1 MPTLCLIEDDA
12 IMGESLADRFQLEGF
27 ELDWFRTGGEASHA
41 LEQRA
46 YDVVV
51 SDIRLPDLSGE
62 DLFTAL
68 AARGRRRPPF
78 LFVTA
83 HGSLDRAVALLKQ
96 GAADYVTK
104 PFDIAELVAKVR
116 QAAGE
121 HDGSEDTGEPPGV
134 LGRSRAIRA
143 LEQQAPRIA
152 ARARTVLVTGESGSG
167 KEVLAR
173 HLHQLA
179 FPQGQAPFVAVNCGA
194 IPETLIEAEL
204 FGHERGAYT
213 GADRARRGHF
223 EKADGGTLVLDEI
236 AELSPALQV
245 KLLRVL
251 QDRRIRRLGGDAE
264 IAVDLRLLCA
274 THRDL
279 RALVEQGRFRED
291 LYYRIHVVHLRV
303 PPLRDRPEDVLWL
316 AERFLEAHAR
326 QQVGRAARAGRQRA
340 RRAAGPC
347 LARERA
353 RTPQPPGAR
362 LRAHAPRG
370 ADRGRPLRGRG
381 GRAAAGGRA
390 ADAGRLRRR
399 GRAQLPQGRARAPR
413 RACRAGGGHAG
424 HLAQDAVGEM
434 PSARVAHAG
443 MRRTVANTVPQTS
456 RSNTRQEGLLRP
468 VRVKQPLPD
477 ERGLRL
483 RVPRAVEPILPGCSP
498 RLRAGRHRRRPPD
511 ALKHQL
517 AAPGREK
524 GATLRIPSAVCI
536 RCVRRL
542 SAWRM
547 RRASRA
553 SRPHSRMGCASR
565 PERGV

>member
-1 MPTLCLIEDDA
+1 MPTLCLIEDDP

-116 QAAGE
+116 HAAGE
-121 HDGSEDTGEPPGV
+121 PDSRTDTGEPPGV

-179 FPQGQAPFVAVNCGA
+179 FPQEQAPFVAVNCGA

-223 EKADGGTLVLDEI
+223 EKADGGTLFLDEI

-326 QQVGRAARAGRQRA
+326 QQGGERHVLGVSARAALLGHAWPGNVRELHNRLERACVLTPHEVLT
-340 RRAAGPC
+340 AADLFEDEAATSPLEAALPTLDAFVGEAERSYLKAV
-347 LARERA
+347 LAR
-353 RTPQPPGAR
+353 
-362 LRAHAPRG
+362 H
-370 ADRGRPLRGRG
+370 DGRVGL
-381 GRAAAGGRA
+381 AAATLGISRKT
-390 ADAGRLRRR
+390 LWEKCRR
-399 GRAQLPQGRARAPR
+399 
-413 RACRAGGGHAG
+413 H
-424 HLAQDAVGEM
+424 
-434 PSARVAHAG
+434 
-443 MRRTVANTVPQTS
+443 
-456 RSNTRQEGLLRP
+456 
-468 VRVKQPLPD
+468 
-477 ERGLRL
+477 GLR
-483 RVPRAVEPILPGCSP
+483 
-498 RLRAGRHRRRPPD
+498 
-511 ALKHQL
+511 
-517 AAPGREK
+517 
-524 GATLRIPSAVCI
+524 TL
-536 RCVRRL
+536 
-542 SAWRM
+542 
-547 RRASRA
+547 
-553 SRPHSRMGCASR
+553 
-565 PERGV
+565 E

>member
-1 MPTLCLIEDDA
+1 MPTLCLIEDDP

-116 QAAGE
+116 HAAGE
-121 HDGSEDTGEPPGV
+121 PDSRDDTGEPPGV

-179 FPQGQAPFVAVNCGA
+179 FPQEQAPFVAVNCGA

-223 EKADGGTLVLDEI
+223 EKADGGTLFLDEI

-326 QQVGRAARAGRQRA
+326 QQGGERHVLGVSARAALLGHAWPGNVRELHNRLERACVLTPHEVLT
-340 RRAAGPC
+340 AADLFEDEAATSPLEAALPTLDAFVGEAERSYLKAV
-347 LARERA
+347 LAR
-353 RTPQPPGAR
+353 
-362 LRAHAPRG
+362 H
-370 ADRGRPLRGRG
+370 DGRVGL
-381 GRAAAGGRA
+381 AAATLGISRKT
-390 ADAGRLRRR
+390 LWEKCRR
-399 GRAQLPQGRARAPR
+399 
-413 RACRAGGGHAG
+413 H
-424 HLAQDAVGEM
+424 
-434 PSARVAHAG
+434 
-443 MRRTVANTVPQTS
+443 
-456 RSNTRQEGLLRP
+456 
-468 VRVKQPLPD
+468 
-477 ERGLRL
+477 GLR
-483 RVPRAVEPILPGCSP
+483 
-498 RLRAGRHRRRPPD
+498 
-511 ALKHQL
+511 
-517 AAPGREK
+517 
-524 GATLRIPSAVCI
+524 TL
-536 RCVRRL
+536 
-542 SAWRM
+542 
-547 RRASRA
+547 
-553 SRPHSRMGCASR
+553 
-565 PERGV
+565 E

>member
-1 MPTLCLIEDDA
+1 MPTLCLIEDDP

-116 QAAGE
+116 HAAGE
-121 HDGSEDTGEPPGV
+121 PDSRTDTGEPPGV

-223 EKADGGTLVLDEI
+223 EKADGGTLFLDEI

-326 QQVGRAARAGRQRA
+326 QQGGERHVLGVSARAALLGHAWPGNVRELHNRLERACVLTPHEVLT
-340 RRAAGPC
+340 AADLFEDETTAPPLEATLPTLEAFVGEAERSYLKAV
-347 LARERA
+347 LAR
-353 RTPQPPGAR
+353 
-362 LRAHAPRG
+362 H
-370 ADRGRPLRGRG
+370 DGRVGL
-381 GRAAAGGRA
+381 AAATLGI
-390 ADAGRLRRR
+390 
-399 GRAQLPQGRARAPR
+399 
-413 RACRAGGGHAG
+413 
-424 HLAQDAVGEM
+424 
-434 PSARVAHAG
+434 
-443 MRRTVANTVPQTS
+443 S
-456 RSNTRQEGLLRP
+456 RKTLWE
-468 VRVKQPLPD
+468 K
-477 ERGLRL
+477 
-483 RVPRAVEPILPGCSP
+483 SP
-498 RLRAGRHRRRPPD
+498 RHGVR
-511 ALKHQL
+511 
-517 AAPGREK
+517 
-524 GATLRIPSAVCI
+524 TL
-536 RCVRRL
+536 
-542 SAWRM
+542 
-547 RRASRA
+547 
-553 SRPHSRMGCASR
+553 
-565 PERGV
+565 E

>member
-1 MPTLCLIEDDA
+1 MPTLCLIEDDP

-116 QAAGE
+116 HAAGE
-121 HDGSEDTGEPPGV
+121 PDSRDDTGEPPGV

-179 FPQGQAPFVAVNCGA
+179 FPQEQAPFVAVNCGA

-223 EKADGGTLVLDEI
+223 EKADGGTLFLDEI

-326 QQVGRAARAGRQRA
+326 QQGGERHVLGVSARAALLGHAWPGNVRELHNRLERACVLTPHEVLT
-340 RRAAGPC
+340 AADLFEDEAATSPLEAALPTLDAFVGEAERSYLKAV
-347 LARERA
+347 LAR
-353 RTPQPPGAR
+353 
-362 LRAHAPRG
+362 H
-370 ADRGRPLRGRG
+370 G
-381 GRAAAGGRA
+381 GRVGLAAATLGISRKT
-390 ADAGRLRRR
+390 LWEKCRR
-399 GRAQLPQGRARAPR
+399 
-413 RACRAGGGHAG
+413 H
-424 HLAQDAVGEM
+424 
-434 PSARVAHAG
+434 
-443 MRRTVANTVPQTS
+443 
-456 RSNTRQEGLLRP
+456 
-468 VRVKQPLPD
+468 
-477 ERGLRL
+477 GLR
-483 RVPRAVEPILPGCSP
+483 
-498 RLRAGRHRRRPPD
+498 
-511 ALKHQL
+511 
-517 AAPGREK
+517 
-524 GATLRIPSAVCI
+524 TL
-536 RCVRRL
+536 
-542 SAWRM
+542 
-547 RRASRA
+547 
-553 SRPHSRMGCASR
+553 
-565 PERGV
+565 E